1 MAELEWLIIGG
12 GIHGTHLSLV
22 LMQRG
27 GVAAHR
33 LRVLDPYPTPLA
45 RWHECTRNCGMAYL
59 RSGGVH
65 HIGLEP
71 EDLGRFAARQE
82 NRPTPHFIP
91 PYRRPALTLFQQ
103 HCDHIIA
110 THQLDQVRLVGR
122 VTALRRHGDGWQVES
137 THGSLTTRKVALAMG
152 SMEHPAIP
160 AWAAPL
166 IAQGAAIDHIFTPGM
181 RREQRRAW
189 RQCVVVGG
197 GISAVQL
204 ALTLA
209 AQQPGTV
216 TLLLRHPLREHQLDS
231 DPGWLGPKYQDGFRA
246 LHDYAERRTQITRAR
261 HRGSVPPDLA
271 LELRQAIHNGQL
283 TMQHAAVAAAQYTP
297 ATGITL
303 SLTAGAPL
311 TADWVVLATGFAD
324 QRPGGAWLTET
335 IHAADLPLAPCG
347 FPIAAPDLH
356 WGQGLYVLGALAEL
370 ELGPIARN
378 IAGAR
383 QAAERIVQGGAAG
396 APPRTY
402 RAMRGRGHG

>member
-1 MAELEWLIIGG
+1 MGDLDWLIIGG

-33 LRVLDPYPTPLA
+33 LRVLDPYPTPLV

-65 HIGLEP
+65 HIGLDP
-71 EDLGRFAARQE
+71 EDLGRFAARQP
-82 NRPTPHFIP
+82 NPPTPHFIP

-110 THQLDQVRLVGR
+110 TNQLDQVRLVGR
-122 VTALRRHGDGWQVES
+122 ATALRRHSDGWQVE
-137 THGSLTTRKVALAMG
+137 TEHGSLTAHKVALAMG
-152 SMEHPAIP
+152 SMEYPAIP
-160 AWAAPL
+160 AWASPL

-181 RREQRRAW
+181 RRDQRGAW
-189 RQCVVVGG
+189 QRCVVVGG

-246 LHDYAERRTQITRAR
+246 LRDYTERRTQITRAR
-261 HRGSVPPDLA
+261 HRGSVPPDLVVQ
-271 LELRQAIHNGQL
+271 LRQAIQQGQL
-283 TMQHAAVAAAQYTP
+283 AIQHAAVVAAQSTP
-297 ATGITL
+297 TTGITL
-303 SLTAGAPL
+303 CLDVGPPL
-311 TADWVVLATGFAD
+311 TADWVLLATGFAPE
-324 QRPGGAWLTET
+324 RPGGAWLTET
-335 IHAADLPLAPCG
+335 IHTADLPLAPCG

-383 QAAERIVQGGAAG
+383 QAAERIVQSRYAEAT
-396 APPRTY
+396 PRTY
-402 RAMRGRGHG
+402 RAMRGRG